1 VVPGE
6 RLNHAV
12 IDYLQ
17 TGLRAGM
24 TLPDPADS
32 TLEKLRVVA

>member
-12 IDYLQ
+12 IDYPRSGVEVG
-17 TGLRAGM
+17 TVLR
-24 TLPDPADS
+24 DPADRR
-32 TLEKLRVVA
+32 LDHIRVVA